1 MCTLMSYL
9 IKRGLLGFG
18 GPFLPVLYSV
28 PITVETMGSL
38 SVSTTVHTWIG
49 TWGKEGGFL
58 GSVERGWMDRMK
70 V

>member
-49 TWGKEGGFL
+49 TWGKDGGFL
-58 GSVERGWMDRMK
+58 
-70 V
+70 